1 MFRLLYLA
9 IYLKATLLFLL
20 PSLWKAKRLMAQG
33 RADEFYDYI
42 FKVSYDV
49 GNGLVKRTGS
59 TVDVS
64 GIEKIPEGS
73 VLFVCNHQSYFD
85 IPLMLG
91 TINKPKSFI
100 AKIET
105 MNIPIISSWMKLG
118 KCVFIDRDD
127 ARQSLKAINEGIEIL
142 KGGHSMV
149 VFPEGTR
156 SKSSKMLEFKKGSLR
171 LATRSGVPIVPVTIS
186 GSYKIF
192 EANNGKI
199 KPADIKITVSDP
211 IFTNNLT
218 KEEESQL
225 SDRVHKIIKDNLV
238 LIS

>member
-1 MFRLLYLA
+1 MFRLLYLV
-9 IYLKATLLFLL
+9 IYLKANLLYLL
-20 PSLWKAKRLMAQG
+20 PSLWKAKRLEAQG
-33 RADEFYDYI
+33 RSDEFYDYI
-42 FKVSYDV
+42 FKICYNF
-49 GNGLVKRTGS
+49 GNGLIKCTGS

-64 GIEKIPEGS
+64 GTEKIPDGS
-73 VLFVCNHQSYFD
+73 VLFVCNHQSFFD

-105 MNIPIISSWMKLG
+105 MNIPLISSWMKLG

-142 KGGHSMV
+142 KSGHSMV

-156 SKSSKMLEFKKGSLR
+156 SKSSEMLEFKKGSLR
-171 LATRSGVPIVPVTIS
+171 LATRSGVPIVPITIS

-192 EANNGKI
+192 EANNVKI
-199 KPADIKITVSDP
+199 KPAHVKITVSEP

-225 SDRVHKIIKDNLV
+225 SDRVHKIIKDNL
-238 LIS
+238 